1 METTNSTT
9 GSTPATPTPK
19 TDYVPVD
26 KYIAD
31 AKIALANAALPDI
44 APLLARRSYPA
55 TTITA
60 KQAKLT
66 ALEGL
71 VLAQV
76 KEYGEQY
83 EATKNYNDAIAALY
97 PDYIEH
103 IELAR
108 MKFKNDTAAKTTLG
122 LKGKRKESQSGI
134 TAQGLQFYKGILDNA
149 DYTAA
154 MDSKGVDAAEL
165 QAAKAGFENL
175 TNLAIAQAKETGEAQ
190 EATAERDE
198 VYDDFKE
205 WMDEFLATAQ
215 IALRKTPQLME
226 KLGMV
231 QG

>member
-1 METTNSTT
+1 METNSTT
-9 GSTPATPTPK
+9 GSTPATPTTK
-19 TDYVPVD
+19 TEYVPMD

-55 TTITA
+55 TIITA
-60 KQAKLT
+60 KQAELAT
-66 ALEGL
+66 LEGL

-83 EATKNYNDAIAALY
+83 EATKKYNDAIAALY
-97 PDYIEH
+97 SDYIEH

-134 TAQGLQFYKGILDNA
+134 TAQGLQFYKGVLDNA

-154 MDSKGVDAAEL
+154 MDSKGVDVAEL

-175 TNLAIAQAKETGEAQ
+175 TNLAAAQAKETGEAQ
-190 EATAERDE
+190 EATAKRDE
-198 VYDDFKE
+198 AYDNFKE
-205 WMDEFLATAQ
+205 WMDEFLATAT
-215 IALRKTPQLME
+215 IALRKSPQMME
-226 KLGMV
+226 KMGLV